1 MSHSISRRQFVL
13 GSMALPAIAAPKAVQ
28 PNVVLMVVDYLPA
41 WALGCYGSK
50 EVRTPH
56 IDRLALTGARF
67 TSHYASASTAAQGRA
82 TLLSGRTTAQL
93 RDAVSAPAGSSLSAI
108 LAKAGYDC
116 KTVANEAPDAVASEG
131 AKVIE
136 AQTPGKPF
144 LLETSFTGMVPPYDG
159 TPERF
164 RRMYAGTVF
173 ETLLPAPP
181 VSPAARR
188 NREMLQRL
196 LVSFRD
202 AAATVTAVDEAVG
215 AVAAAVDRKGLMDS
229 TLIIV
234 TASCGALWS
243 QHGLWGAGD
252 CSDPVNMYQECLVT
266 PMIWR
271 WPLRVPPNTRRPELV
286 GGYSFV
292 PSVLDLLAIGDK
304 TNYCGRSYSPLAL
317 GQAMSSKQPWRNV
330 VHSQTGSAHMV
341 RDSHYKLV
349 LRDGG
354 KGPGELYDLQ
364 TDAREAINLYESAS
378 FVTMRKAL
386 SAEIEKFNQSCPA

>member
-1 MSHSISRRQFVL
+1 
-13 GSMALPAIAAPKAVQ
+13 MALPAIAAPKPKPVQ

-41 WALGCYGSK
+41 WAVGCYGNK
-50 EVRTPH
+50 EVRTPQ

-67 TSHYASASTAAQGRA
+67 TNHYASASTAAQGRA

-93 RDAVSAPAGSSLSAI
+93 RDAASAPAGSSLSAI

-116 KTVANEAPDAVASEG
+116 KTVENAAPDVVASEG
-131 AKVIE
+131 AKAIE

-144 LLETSFTGMVPPYDG
+144 LLEASFTGMVPPYDG

-164 RRMYAGTVF
+164 RRMYVGTVF

-181 VSPAARR
+181 PSPAARR

-196 LVSFRD
+196 LTGFRD
-202 AAATVTAVDEAVG
+202 AAASVTAVDEAIG
-215 AVAAAVDRKGLMDS
+215 ALAAAVDKKGLMDS
-229 TLIIV
+229 TLIVV

-252 CSDPVNMYQECLVT
+252 CSDPVNMYQECLAT

-271 WPLRVPPNTRRPELV
+271 WPLRVPPGTRRPELV
-286 GGYSFV
+286 GGYNFV
-292 PSVLDLLAIGDK
+292 PSVLDLLDIDDK
-304 TNYCGRSYSPLAL
+304 ANYCGRSYTPLAL
-317 GQAMSSKQPWRNV
+317 GQRLPSKQPWRNV
-330 VHSQTGSAHMV
+330 VFSQTGSAQMV

-349 LRDGG
+349 LRDAGRT
-354 KGPGELYDLQ
+354 PGEMYDLQ
-364 TDAREAINLYESAS
+364 TDVREASNLYGNDS
-378 FVTMRKAL
+378 FVTVRNAL
-386 SAEIEKFNQSCPA
+386 SAEIEKYNQSCPA